1 MSTLWLPV
9 RLYVKFPR
17 PGPRTRI
24 FQVVLLG
31 ASFWNIDCQ
40 SSFIS
45 TNIKQKL
52 KAKKDQKH
60 VLYK

>member
-17 PGPRTRI
+17 PGPGTRI

-40 SSFIS
+40 SSLIS

-52 KAKKDQKH
+52 KAKKD
-60 VLYK
+60 